1 MVEWQEILESLNHC
15 HEEERFQ
22 FSFLS
27 QSNIS
32 SSFFFNISFLMQMKE
47 QRKGEVG
54 RLVI

>member
-1 MVEWQEILESLNHC
+1 MVEWQEILESLNHS

-32 SSFFFNISFLMQMKE
+32 SSFFFNVSFLMQMKE